1 MNQGSSDQVL
11 KPVVGATYTADKKNW
26 KQFISDSNI
35 FRRAGYAL
43 VAVCPLGGGSF
54 GAVWHQVGEAK
65 KEVYA
70 SLFEAEDEG
79 EFPLEDGET
88 SFF

>member
-1 MNQGSSDQVL
+1 MSPPSDQVL
-11 KPVVGATYTADKKNW
+11 KPVVGATYTADVKHW

-35 FRRAGYAL
+35 FKRAGYAL
-43 VAVCPLGGGSF
+43 VTVCPLGGGSF
-54 GAVWHQVGEAK
+54 GAVWHQVGET

-70 SLFEAEDEG
+70 SLFEEEDEG
-79 EFPLEDGET
+79 EFPLQDGET

>member
-1 MNQGSSDQVL
+1 MSPALSDQVL

-35 FRRAGYAL
+35 FRRAGYVL
-43 VAVCPLGGGSF
+43 VQVCPLGASSF

-65 KEVYA
+65 EVYS
-70 SLFEAEDEG
+70 SLIESEDEG

-88 SFF
+88 TFF